1 MSFRACRSKSVSHAP
16 MGGGIL
22 WRSSLCGLPTDGG
35 LCLEHTGLVRLDGA
49 GWVRLWLLP
58 FRHALK
64 VHQIYHQDFSKPRQ
78 NAATCPTCHR
88 PTEAMYE
95 AMTIDKTSHDV
106 H

>member
-1 MSFRACRSKSVSHAP
+1 
-16 MGGGIL
+16 MGV
-22 WRSSLCGLPTDGG
+22 RVPTYQSPCSLPIDGG

-49 GWVRLWLLP
+49 GWVQHWLLP
-58 FRHALK
+58 FGHALK

-78 NAATCPTCHR
+78 NAATCLTCHR
-88 PTEAMYE
+88 PKEAMYE